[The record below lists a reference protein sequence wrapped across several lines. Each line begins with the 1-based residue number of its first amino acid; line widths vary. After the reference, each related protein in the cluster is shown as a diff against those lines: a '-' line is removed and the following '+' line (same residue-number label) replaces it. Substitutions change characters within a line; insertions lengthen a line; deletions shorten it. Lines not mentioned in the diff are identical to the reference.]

1 MKMISIKSCIVAAIL
16 FFLMCGPSA
25 SEVKITSLPPPPP
38 SAKLR
43 VFVVVITTEF
53 KSTKRPILWI
63 VSPEELRKVNTRAIN
78 KMLQDQGF
86 YEVVSPKDVQAVL
99 GGQNIAGWEWKT
111 GNMAL
116 LRRVGTA
123 LHADYAFLFE
133 RSHNIHLQIDMKLI
147 NLNTGKEIS
156 VSNYIPTQ
164 TLTRLNNDTI
174 KQAGME
180 AIKISYRQL
189 FAAAKSDFMETAI
202 SKGKRATEKIGQPET
217 NMPAPANTSGKPV
230 ESHQEAATA
239 QKSDPSSNVSRTTQA
254 KFEKELA
261 AVTSLK
267 DDKRQSPRLV
277 IYDFD
282 ADDRLKV
289 VGLILTEALREEL
302 HNSGEF
308 VLVNR
313 ENILKI
319 MDEYKLQQS
328 GVVDEAQ
335 AVKMGKWLAA
345 SEAMTG
351 NLATLGTISILQ
363 VKRVDIKTL
372 STIALGSLKCSSGR
386 EDELLN
392 QMPGLAK
399 KLSQPAR

>member
-1 MKMISIKSCIVAAIL
+1 MTSIKYVIMAAVL
-16 FFLMCGPSA
+16 FFLMCNPVAA
-25 SEVKITSLPPPPP
+25 SVKISPLPQP
-38 SAKLR
+38 SPTAKLR
-43 VFVVVITTEF
+43 VFVVVITTES
-53 KSTKRPILWI
+53 KLTKRPVLWL
-63 VSPEELRKVNTRAIN
+63 VSPTELQESMTGEIN
-78 KMLQDQGF
+78 KMLKDQGI
-86 YEVVSPKDVQAVL
+86 YEVVSAGDVYAVL
-99 GGQNIAGWEWKT
+99 GSQAISNGEWAAKD
-111 GNMAL
+111 MAL
-116 LRRVGTA
+116 LKNVGKA
-123 LHADYAFLFE
+123 LHADYALLFE
-133 RSHNIHLQIDMKLI
+133 RSFKVHLQFDVHLV
-147 NLNTGKEIS
+147 NLNTGEKFS
-156 VSNYIPTQ
+156 VSNYIPLS
-164 TLTRLNNDTI
+164 TLKPLHSDAR
-174 KQAGME
+174 KKAGME

-189 FAAAKSDFMETAI
+189 FAAAKNDFMETAI
-202 SKGKRATEKIGQPET
+202 SKGKRATEKIRQPET

-239 QKSDPSSNVSRTTQA
+239 QKSDPPSNVSRTTQA

-267 DDKRQSPRLV
+267 DNKRQSPRLV

-335 AVKMGKWLAA
+335 AIKMGKWLAA

-363 VKRVDIKTL
+363 VKRIDIKTL
-372 STIALGSLKCSSGR
+372 STIALGSLKCPSGR

-399 KLSQPAR
+399 KLGQPAR